1 MGAGERSVTLLNS
14 VKTSEISKV
23 CNKGTLRG
31 DLITQHRKK
40 KKIIIIIIK
49 KEKKKAEERKKKK
62 QKKSPHRRKKVSL
75 KTQSYAVEFNTF
87 NIMTVIR
94 RCGISIRAAPKQRT
108 KAGQHRNTA
117 MPPSNSQY
125 KVSTDSQ
132 RVFSHICTCQ

>member
-31 DLITQHRKK
+31 GDLITQHRKK
-40 KKIIIIIIK
+40 IIIIIIIK
-49 KEKKKAEERKKKK
+49 KEKKAEERKKKK

>member
-49 KEKKKAEERKKKK
+49 KEKKK
-62 QKKSPHRRKKVSL
+62 SRRKKE
-75 KTQSYAVEFNTF
+75 K
-87 NIMTVIR
+87 
-94 RCGISIRAAPKQRT
+94 
-108 KAGQHRNTA
+108 KAEKKPASPQEG
-117 MPPSNSQY
+117 
-125 KVSTDSQ
+125 K
-132 RVFSHICTCQ
+132 F